1 MGAQTFN
8 RYNLFYR
15 LERHLLL
22 HERGASST
30 KKDADDATASSTD
43 NIKIEVTKKFEAI
56 ELPPLPP
63 RYAELD
69 IPRLWFLSA
78 KDSAKKRSHRKR

>member
-22 HERGASST
+22 HERGA
-30 KKDADDATASSTD
+30 
-43 NIKIEVTKKFEAI
+43 VTKKEEGPISNEAKKFAAL
-56 ELPPLPP
+56 ELPLLPP
-63 RYAELD
+63 RYVGVE
-69 IPRLWFLSA
+69 IPTLWFLSS
-78 KDSAKKRSHRKR
+78 KGSDKKRSHRKR

>member
-22 HERGASST
+22 HERGASAT
-30 KKDADDATASSTD
+30 KKNSDNDATVSYQSEAM
-43 NIKIEVTKKFEAI
+43 KKFGAI
-56 ELPPLPP
+56 ELPPLPT

-69 IPRLWFLSA
+69 IPRLWFLSS
-78 KDSAKKRSHRKR
+78 KDSQKKRSHRKR

>member
-22 HERGASST
+22 HRRGANT
-30 KKDADDATASSTD
+30 KNEDHAAASPAPGS
-43 NIKIEVTKKFEAI
+43 EAEKFVALV
-56 ELPPLPP
+56 LPPLPS
-63 RYAELD
+63 RYRELH
-69 IPRLWFLSA
+69 IPRMWFLSS
-78 KDSAKKRSHRKR
+78 KGSDKKRSHRKR

>member
-22 HERGASST
+22 HERGAVT
-30 KKDADDATASSTD
+30 KKD
-43 NIKIEVTKKFEAI
+43 EVVAKSDGGEAGKFETLQ
-56 ELPPLPP
+56 LPPLPS
-63 RYAELD
+63 RYQGID
-69 IPRLWFLSA
+69 IPKLWFLSS
-78 KDSAKKRSHRKR
+78 KGSDKKRSHRKR

>member
-22 HERGASST
+22 HERGAVAKGSDAESLGEEA
-30 KKDADDATASSTD
+30 KKYSL
-43 NIKIEVTKKFEAI
+43 IQ
-56 ELPPLPP
+56 LPPLPP
-63 RYAELD
+63 RYRD
-69 IPRLWFLSA
+69 VNIPKLWFLSS
-78 KDSAKKRSHRKR
+78 KGSDKKRSHRKR